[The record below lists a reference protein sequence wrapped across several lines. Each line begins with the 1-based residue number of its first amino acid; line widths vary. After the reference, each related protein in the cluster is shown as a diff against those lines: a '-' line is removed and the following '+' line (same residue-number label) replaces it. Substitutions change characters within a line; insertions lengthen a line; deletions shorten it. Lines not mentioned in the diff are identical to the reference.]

1 MIIGISGVAKSGKD
15 TLFKLLNM
23 KEDLFSRFAF
33 ADELKSDLRDLLLE
47 KFNIDLNNCSPEEKE
62 LIRPIMVSYGV
73 CARNI
78 DNNFWINKISTKIQS
93 FSSPRIPVITD
104 VRYENEQNF
113 IRKQSKESIL
123 IYVER
128 SGFPPIN
135 EEEEK
140 NDFKLKKNSDYTL
153 RWSSFSNPLKI
164 EEGFPKVEELF
175 NETIKR

>member
-23 KEDLFSRFAF
+23 KEDIFSRFAF
-33 ADELKSDLRDLLLE
+33 ADELKSDLRDLLIE

-78 DNNFWINKISTKIQS
+78 DKSFWINKISTKIQS
-93 FSSPRIPVITD
+93 FSNPRIPVITD
-104 VRYENEQNF
+104 VRYENEQDF
-113 IRKQSKESIL
+113 IRKQSDNSKI

-128 SGFPPIN
+128 AGFYPIN

-140 NDFKLKKNSDYTL
+140 NDSKLKENSDYIL
-153 RWSSFSNPLKI
+153 RWNSFSDPSKI
-164 EEGFPKVEELF
+164 EEGFIKVEELF
-175 NETIKR
+175 NESIKR